1 MNRKELSEFINDFFL
16 AWKNGDEEKVPTFYD
31 KKVQAYSDFKPVV
44 LNDILE
50 RFQFARRKFLE
61 IDHGIQDLFIDE
73 TQGKVAIRMKQNHIL
88 RDNPLERISCDV
100 ISLYKIVD
108 YKITEIWMSFYP
120 NIDYLNNN

>member
-1 MNRKELSEFINDFFL
+1 MDRKELREFIDDFFL
-16 AWKNGDEEKVPTFYD
+16 AWKNWDEEKVPTFYD
-31 KKVQAYSDFKPVV
+31 KNVQAYSDFKPVA

-50 RFQFARRKFLE
+50 RFQFSRRKFLAL
-61 IDHGIQDLFIDE
+61 DHGIQDLFIDE

-88 RDNPLERISCDV
+88 RDNPLERVSCEV

-120 NIDYLNNN
+120 NVDYLNNN